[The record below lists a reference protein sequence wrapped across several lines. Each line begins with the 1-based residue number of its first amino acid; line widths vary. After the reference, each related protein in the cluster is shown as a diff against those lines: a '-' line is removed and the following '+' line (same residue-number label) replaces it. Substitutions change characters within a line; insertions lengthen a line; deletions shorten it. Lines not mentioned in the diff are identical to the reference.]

1 MFWAGILSSGV
12 AAGVTP
18 LGVCRYLYPE
28 GEGERVHAIARTVRE
43 QAGQAL
49 PSEKPATFNCA
60 LFACPRKYFFGKI
73 ENETLCKRKF
83 RLKFQ
88 AFPKASSKPSPV
100 GDFQPGD
107 EMKSAKCSLHAFSSC
122 HFRVPGPFFRALFL
136 QGVPMLKKRA
146 YTLALACSTAFFAA
160 SAFAAEPTIK
170 IGFPIPLTGEIPKVG
185 ESSKF
190 AAELYREEVNAVGG
204 LEVGGKKYP
213 LEFIFEDN
221 ESKPETAVNVTLK
234 LIDRDKVLTII
245 GPQSSRQ
252 AVPAAAVAN
261 DNEVPMITPWS
272 TNPDA
277 TRDRPWVFRAAFL
290 DPFQAP
296 VVANFATKQF
306 SAKKAA
312 VLFEISND
320 YSKGLAD
327 NFRGV
332 WEKLHG
338 KGGVVAFES
347 HGPKDQDFSAQLT
360 KMIAAKPDFIFLPEN
375 YSFAA
380 LIVPQARDLG
390 FKGAFMGSDAWGSAE
405 LMKLCGDA
413 CKGQFFSTHYAAAGA
428 KGKTKE
434 FIDKYNKKYGYVPD
448 DVAALTWDAVTL
460 VAGAIQKAGALDG
473 NTRAMRKKIRDNLA
487 MVQEFKG
494 ITGDMRFDAQGDP
507 IKCAVIVEIDK
518 KGDFTFKESVCPQ

>member
-1 MFWAGILSSGV
+1 MKKNACVFVLSCLSALCAPTAL
-12 AAGVTP
+12 AAG
-18 LGVCRYLYPE
+18 
-28 GEGERVHAIARTVRE
+28 
-43 QAGQAL
+43 
-49 PSEKPATFNCA
+49 
-60 LFACPRKYFFGKI
+60 
-73 ENETLCKRKF
+73 
-83 RLKFQ
+83 
-88 AFPKASSKPSPV
+88 
-100 GDFQPGD
+100 
-107 EMKSAKCSLHAFSSC
+107 
-122 HFRVPGPFFRALFL
+122 
-136 QGVPMLKKRA
+136 
-146 YTLALACSTAFFAA
+146 
-160 SAFAAEPTIK
+160 PTIK
-170 IGFPIPLTGEIPKVG
+170 VGFPIPLTGEIPKVG

-190 AAELYREEVNAVGG
+190 AAELYREEINAAGG

-234 LIDRDKVLTII
+234 LIERDNVLAIV

-272 TNPDA
+272 TNPEA
-277 TRDRPWVFRAAFL
+277 TKDKPWVFRAAFL

-296 VVANFATKQF
+296 VAADFAAKQF
-306 SAKKAA
+306 GAKTSA

-327 NFRGV
+327 NFKSA
-332 WEKLHG
+332 WENRHG
-338 KGGVVAFES
+338 KGSVVAFES

-380 LIVPQARDLG
+380 LIIPQARDLG
-390 FKGAFMGSDAWGSAE
+390 FKASFMGSDAWGSAE
-405 LMKLCGDA
+405 LMKLCGNA

-428 KGKTKE
+428 QGKTKE

-460 VAGAIQKAGALDG
+460 IAGAVQKAGALDG

-487 MVQEFKG
+487 TVQEFKG

-507 IKCAVIVEIDK
+507 IKCAVIVAIDD
-518 KGDFTFKESVCPQ
+518 KGDFTFKESVCPK